1 MSVIIIPQ
9 KQLTPPPAEKLA
21 LSQKEAARLLS
32 ISEKTL
38 RTWTRQGRIK
48 AIKSGDKGRIL
59 YPLAALKRFL
69 EGDSPE

>member
-1 MSVIIIPQ
+1 MSVIIAP
-9 KQLTPPPAEKLA
+9 KKTPTQTPAEKLA
-21 LSQKEAARLLS
+21 VSQQEAARLLS